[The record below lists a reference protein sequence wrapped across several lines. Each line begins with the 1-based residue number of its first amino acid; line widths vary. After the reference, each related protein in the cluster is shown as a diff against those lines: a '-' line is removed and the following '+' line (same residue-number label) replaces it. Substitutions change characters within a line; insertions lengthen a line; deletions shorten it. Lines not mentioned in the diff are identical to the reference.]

1 MSKIVTAN
9 LALYILISLLLFSF
23 SVQDVSA
30 QCMVGGHVYNKGG
43 AVIEGATIRI
53 LSRQDSI
60 LAQTITDSLGRFF
73 LVNFLLVVSLLRLLL
88 WAVKQI
94 PST

>member
-23 SVQDVSA
+23 SVQDASA

-60 LAQTITDSLGRFF
+60 LAQTITDSLEDIF

>member
-60 LAQTITDSLGRFF
+60 LAQTITDNKMIHDTGYQLIYARQH
-73 LVNFLLVVSLLRLLL
+73 
-88 WAVKQI
+88 QI
-94 PST
+94 G

>member
-30 QCMVGGHVYNKGG
+30 QCMVGGMFIIKEVQ
-43 AVIEGATIRI
+43 
-53 LSRQDSI
+53 LSRVQPFAYSPGKT
-60 LAQTITDSLGRFF
+60 AS
-73 LVNFLLVVSLLRLLL
+73 
-88 WAVKQI
+88 
-94 PST
+94 

>member
-43 AVIEGATIRI
+43 AVIEVQPFAYSPGKTA
-53 LSRQDSI
+53 S
-60 LAQTITDSLGRFF
+60 
-73 LVNFLLVVSLLRLLL
+73 
-88 WAVKQI
+88 
-94 PST
+94 